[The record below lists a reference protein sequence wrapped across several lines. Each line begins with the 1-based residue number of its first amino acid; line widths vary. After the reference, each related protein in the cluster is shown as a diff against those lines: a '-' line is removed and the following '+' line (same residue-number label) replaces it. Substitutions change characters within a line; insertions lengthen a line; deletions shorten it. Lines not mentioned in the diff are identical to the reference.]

1 MAQKKNYSKERDSGH
16 VDHKQHD
23 HEHDYWSRRS
33 FIQALGL
40 VGGGSILMGNQ
51 AVSAAQATP
60 LTVALSESQNDNI
73 LVIIRLN
80 GGNDGLN
87 TIVPVYDYATYAN
100 LRPNI
105 RHFEP
110 NLMPLNDDFSL
121 PNYMND
127 LESVWGDGQMKV
139 VHGVGYPDQNLSHFR
154 SSDIWASGAHQYE
167 EPTGWWGRYFE
178 DLYPDYLTNPPAAPP
193 AIQVGNIGNLIF
205 DGFDNNYA
213 FTVANIEQ
221 LQAIGTNGALHDVVN
236 VPDCIYG
243 DKLTYLR
250 ATANTTYT
258 YSGVINEA
266 YMAASNNAN
275 YGNGD
280 LAVQLAAVARLI
292 KGGLGTKVY
301 MVSLGSFDTHA
312 DQRYQHQALLQ
323 DLSSSIKA
331 FYEDLGAGGWDQKV
345 LSMTISEFGRRPYE
359 NGSSGTDHG
368 AASPMMLFGPALNGS
383 GFVGDHPDLLTW
395 DDYDNLIP
403 SSDFRDVYA
412 SVLANWFCL
421 DQEVIDSILLNHNY
435 QPLDLGLDCQT
446 LSVGAPKPFLRFTH
460 RPVYQNNQTLIV
472 LETQQTAHGRIT
484 LYDLMGRELV
494 SLADRMFF
502 PGQHR
507 IDVRQAAGIRL
518 SYGQYIYRIS
528 FAGQHYSKSIM
539 IR

>member
-1 MAQKKNYSKERDSGH
+1 MDPKKYSSKEKHSGQISH
-16 VDHKQHD
+16 EHHD

-40 VGGGSILMGNQ
+40 VGGGSILMGQQ

-121 PNYMND
+121 PDFMGD

-154 SSDIWASGAHQYE
+154 SSDIWASAAHDYE
-167 EPTGWWGRYFE
+167 EHTGWWGRYFE

-193 AIQVGNIGNLIF
+193 AIQIGNIGNLIF

-221 LQAIGTNGALHDVVN
+221 LQAIGTNGAIHDVVD
-236 VPDCIYG
+236 VPGCIYG

-258 YSGVINEA
+258 YSGVINDA
-266 YMAASNNAN
+266 YMASNNNAN

-280 LAVQLAAVARLI
+280 LAEQLAAVARLI

-323 DLSSSIKA
+323 DLSSTIKA
-331 FYEDLGAGGWDQKV
+331 FYQDLASGGWDQKV

-359 NGSSGTDHG
+359 NGASGTDHG

-383 GFVGDHPDLLTW
+383 GFVGEHPDLLTW

-403 SSDFRDVYA
+403 SNDFRDVYA

-421 DQEVIDSILLNHNY
+421 DPEVIDSILLNHNY
-435 QPLDLGLDCQT
+435 EMLDLGLDCQT
-446 LSVGAPKPFLRFTH
+446 LSSPSPQSLLRFTH
-460 RPVYQNNQTLIV
+460 RPVYQNNQTIIE
-472 LETQQTAHGRIT
+472 LETQQTAHGRII

-494 SLADRMFF
+494 TLADRMFF
-502 PGQHR
+502 PGRHQV
-507 IDVRQAAGIRL
+507 DVRQAAGIRL
-518 SYGQYIYRIS
+518 SYGQYIYRIT

-539 IR
+539 LR

>member
-178 DLYPDYLTNPPAAPP
+178 DLY
-193 AIQVGNIGNLIF
+193 Q
-205 DGFDNNYA
+205 
-213 FTVANIEQ
+213 
-221 LQAIGTNGALHDVVN
+221 
-236 VPDCIYG
+236 
-243 DKLTYLR
+243 
-250 ATANTTYT
+250 
-258 YSGVINEA
+258 
-266 YMAASNNAN
+266 
-275 YGNGD
+275 
-280 LAVQLAAVARLI
+280 
-292 KGGLGTKVY
+292 
-301 MVSLGSFDTHA
+301 
-312 DQRYQHQALLQ
+312 
-323 DLSSSIKA
+323 
-331 FYEDLGAGGWDQKV
+331 
-345 LSMTISEFGRRPYE
+345 TI
-359 NGSSGTDHG
+359 
-368 AASPMMLFGPALNGS
+368 
-383 GFVGDHPDLLTW
+383 
-395 DDYDNLIP
+395 
-403 SSDFRDVYA
+403 
-412 SVLANWFCL
+412 
-421 DQEVIDSILLNHNY
+421 
-435 QPLDLGLDCQT
+435 
-446 LSVGAPKPFLRFTH
+446 
-460 RPVYQNNQTLIV
+460 
-472 LETQQTAHGRIT
+472 
-484 LYDLMGRELV
+484 
-494 SLADRMFF
+494 
-502 PGQHR
+502 
-507 IDVRQAAGIRL
+507 
-518 SYGQYIYRIS
+518 
-528 FAGQHYSKSIM
+528 
-539 IR
+539 